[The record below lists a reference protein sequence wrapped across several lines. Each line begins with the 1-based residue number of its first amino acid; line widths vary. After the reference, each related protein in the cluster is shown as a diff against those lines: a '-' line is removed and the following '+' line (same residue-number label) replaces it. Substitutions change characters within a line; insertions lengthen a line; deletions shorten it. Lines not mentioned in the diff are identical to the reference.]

1 MARAAISSS
10 GTKYSLHSNR
20 LPTSS
25 MAGIMYFCT
34 NSLGSALAAKRRLG
48 DFLGL
53 LRVARQNG
61 VVQFRIVG
69 HLDHSL
75 NRT

>member
-1 MARAAISSS
+1 MARAAINSS

-34 NSLGSALAAKRRLG
+34 SSLGISFGGQSGLR

-53 LRVARQNG
+53 FCVPGQNG
-61 VVQFRIVG
+61 IVQFRIVG
-69 HLDHSL
+69 HLDRS
-75 NRT
+75 RR